1 MNVFLPCAR
10 YARLY
15 ALLLGL
21 TATTV
26 LVSCASQSF
35 TYADK
40 LLMEA
45 DSLFQAGNYEYA
57 KIRYTKLRDEYPNT
71 RAGARAQYNLGYL
84 NVYYDNPFASW
95 EGALREFKRFA
106 SLHPDHKLI
115 EEVNSWIRLLVV
127 LRSFK
132 RQYEG
137 STRELKELQ
146 TRPFPPK
153 RKKEEDES
161 YDVLLEAV
169 RKCYSE
175 KDTLLNKIRVLE
187 DVISEIEK
195 GP

>member
-1 MNVFLPCAR
+1 MFLPYVR
-10 YARLY
+10 YARFY
-15 ALLLGL
+15 GILLGL
-21 TATTV
+21 TVAAI

-35 TYADK
+35 THADK
-40 LLMEA
+40 LLLEA
-45 DSLFQAGNYEYA
+45 DSLFRAGNYEYA
-57 KIRYTKLRDEYPNT
+57 KIRYTKLRDEFPKT
-71 RAGARAQYNLGYL
+71 RAGTRAQYKLGYL

-106 SLHPDHKLI
+106 ALHPNHELI

-146 TRPFPPK
+146 TRPFKPK
-153 RKKEEDES
+153 RKEKDES

-169 RKCYSE
+169 RKCYTE
-175 KDTLLNKIRVLE
+175 KDTLLRKIRVLE

-195 GP
+195 TP